1 MRTAARNNMTNI
13 FLCDFVYFNQ
23 YTDSRLNIPLNIGY
37 IASYCQALYGTDCD
51 ITLFK
56 NPAELFEVA
65 KYKRPDIVGLSCY
78 MWNLDL
84 DIAVA
89 RELKKI
95 NPECLVILGGWNVD
109 INTENQKTLYDQF
122 DKCVDYLIVDEGERG
137 FANVVKK
144 YLGVDRAQ
152 LFREPIDGCTFFRE
166 DGENIRGKD
175 IGLTIP
181 LDDISS
187 PILNGMLDKFF
198 YPQSTP
204 LLQTSRLCPYQ
215 CTFCVSGIRRGKL
228 RTFPLDTVEAE
239 IRYIAD
245 KYADAPH
252 AYLFITDENFG
263 ILKRDAEIAEA
274 LAKSRIDKGFPQQV
288 FYYTNKKFTETV
300 KKVTLALGDINS
312 MGVTLPF
319 QSMNQDTIKSV
330 ERVNLTKPE
339 IKTIIDWAGANNFP
353 VFTELIFGL
362 PCETKES
369 FLEGVE
375 FLVGSNIDMV
385 LIHHAIL
392 LMGSKLYWQSER
404 EKYKLVTKFRP
415 TSDADYGTVNG
426 NFVCEVEEVV
436 VGSSHFSFD
445 DYQDIRKISF
455 LFWAVFNIGYCR
467 LILKYLIS
475 NGIKVVPIFDSLIN
489 GNVSKEHACER
500 TKFFENLTNNAN
512 SELFDSPEELRQN
525 MQKVYTKNGYKIAEP
540 SRLNPKYTTNLIYKE
555 KWFPQALED
564 TLLNHEDLNG
574 CDQSVLKDLIN
585 FSALEWIDLLNFE
598 LQPTLTVNEATI
610 DYLGFHKPEAGA
622 GAYSIRLSTSNR
634 QENILNSF
642 IKEYGPRDESFHYS
656 ALTSI
661 QPRKTLRYE
670 NIDVELAT

>member
-37 IASYCQALYGTDCD
+37 IASYVTSLYGANCN

-56 NPAELFEVA
+56 NPVEFLEVI
-65 KYKRPDIVGLSCY
+65 KEQRPDIVGLSCY

-84 DIAVA
+84 DIAIA
-89 RELKKI
+89 KEIKKI
-95 NPECLVILGGWNVD
+95 NPQCLVILGGWNVD
-109 INTENQKTLYDQF
+109 INTENQKILYEQF
-122 DKCVDYLIVDEGERG
+122 QQCVDYLVVDEGERG
-137 FANVVKK
+137 FGNIVGKFLSVE
-144 YLGVDRAQ
+144 RTQ
-152 LFREPIDGCTFFRE
+152 LFEEPIDGCTFFRE
-166 DGENIRGKD
+166 DGKNVRGKD

-181 LDDISS
+181 LDDIFS
-187 PILNGMLDKFF
+187 PILSGLLDKFF

-239 IRYIAD
+239 IGYIAD
-245 KYADAPH
+245 KYVDAPH

-263 ILKRDAEIAEA
+263 ILKRDAEIAEF
-274 LAKSRIDKGFPQQV
+274 LAKSKRDKGFPQQV

-330 ERVNLTKPE
+330 ERINLTKSE
-339 IKTIIDWAGANNFP
+339 IKIIIDWAGANNFP

-362 PCETKES
+362 PNETKAS

-375 FLVGSNIDMV
+375 YLVASNIDMV

-404 EKYKLVTKFRP
+404 DKYKLITKYRP
-415 TSDADYGTVNG
+415 TSDADYGYVNG

-436 VGSSHFSFD
+436 VSSSHFSFE
-445 DYQDIRKISF
+445 DYKDIRKFSF

-467 LILKYLIS
+467 SVLKYLIR
-475 NGIKVVPIFDSLIN
+475 NGIKVVPVFDKLIN
-489 GNVSKEHACER
+489 DALSKGCITEQTE
-500 TKFFENLTNNAN
+500 FFENLTDDAN
-512 SELFDSPEELRQN
+512 SELFDSPEELKEHMQEAYNQN
-525 MQKVYTKNGYKIAEP
+525 GRKIAEP
-540 SRLNPKYTTNLIYKE
+540 SRLNPKYTTRLIYKE
-555 KWFPQALED
+555 KWFSRALED
-564 TLLNHEDLNG
+564 TLFSNETLNG
-574 CDQSVLKDLIN
+574 CNRRVLKDLLHL
-585 FSALEWIDLLNFE
+585 SAMEWVDLTDLELR
-598 LQPTLTVNEATI
+598 PSLTVNEATV
-610 DYLGFHKPEAGA
+610 DYLGLSKPEVGA
-622 GAYSIRLSTSNR
+622 ENYIIRLSSSDR
-634 QENILNSF
+634 QKNILDSF
-642 IKEYGPRDESFHYS
+642 IKEYGQVDESFHYS

-661 QPRKTLRYE
+661 QPRKTLQYE
-670 NIDVELAT
+670 HMEVELV